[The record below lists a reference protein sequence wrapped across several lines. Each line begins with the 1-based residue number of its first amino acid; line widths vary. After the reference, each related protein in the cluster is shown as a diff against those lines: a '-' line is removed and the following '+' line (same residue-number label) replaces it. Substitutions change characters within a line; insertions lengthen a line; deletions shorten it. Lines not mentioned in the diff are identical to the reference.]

1 MPKLCREPPR
11 FPSPGWFNDFLAD
24 RAMRAPSPHITKAYR
39 QDFEAIAIM
48 IAGTADAVAGLQV
61 NEVTKSA

>member
-1 MPKLCREPPR
+1 
-11 FPSPGWFNDFLAD
+11 
-24 RAMRAPSPHITKAYR
+24 MRAPSPHIAKAYR